1 MDELETKLR
10 QAGDEL
16 RSIRRLLNTLKSIPA
31 PQREED
37 AEALTFRSVREK
49 GTFHSVREEIQS
61 IKHPKLDTL
70 NNQFTKLADLDHF
83 VFFH

>member
-1 MDELETKLR
+1 MGDLETKLR

-16 RSIRRLLNTLKSIPA
+16 RSIRCLLNTLKSIPM
-31 PQREED
+31 PQREEE
-37 AEALTFRSVREK
+37 AGALTFRSVREK
-49 GTFHSVREEIQS
+49 GTFRSVREEDQS

-83 VFFH
+83 IFSH

>member
-1 MDELETKLR
+1 MDDLETKLR

-16 RSIRRLLNTLKSIPA
+16 RSIRRLLNTLKSIPV
-31 PQREED
+31 PQREEE
-37 AEALTFRSVREK
+37 ARALTFRSVREK
-49 GTFHSVREEIQS
+49 GTIYSVREEDQS
-61 IKHPKLDTL
+61 SKHPNLDTL